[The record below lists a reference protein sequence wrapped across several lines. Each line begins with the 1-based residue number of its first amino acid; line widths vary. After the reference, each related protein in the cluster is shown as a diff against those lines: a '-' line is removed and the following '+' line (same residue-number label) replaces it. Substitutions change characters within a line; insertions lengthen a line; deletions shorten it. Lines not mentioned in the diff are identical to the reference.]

1 MEILECIKSRRSTRV
16 YSDKT
21 VSQSDIDK
29 IVEAGRYA
37 PSGGNNRSVHFIVIQ
52 NKEILEELVK
62 LVKDTFAGMEMN
74 DGMYK
79 SIFNSIRASK
89 SGNYVFNYH
98 APVLIV
104 TANKIGYPNGLAD
117 CSCAIE
123 NMMLMANELDL
134 GSCWIN
140 QLRWLKDNENIIEY
154 LRKLGMC
161 NDEEIWGSVAI
172 GYAKNDNN
180 LPERKPLDR
189 TGNKVTYIK

>member
-1 MEILECIKSRRSTRV
+1 METFECIKSRRSTRV

-37 PSGGNNRSVHFIVIQ
+37 PSGGNNQSTHFIVIQ
-52 NKEILEELVK
+52 NKEILNELIE
-62 LVKDTFAGMEMN
+62 LVKDTFAGMEIE

-79 SIFNSIRASK
+79 SIFNSINASK
-89 SGNYVFNYH
+89 KGNYVFNYH

-117 CSCAIE
+117 CSCALT
-123 NMMLMANELDL
+123 NMMLMANELNL

-140 QLRWLKDNENIIEY
+140 QLRWLKDNENIIAY
-154 LRKLGMC
+154 LRKLGM
-161 NDEEIWGSVAI
+161 NDDEEIWGSLAV
-172 GYAKNDNN
+172 GYAKNEDG
-180 LPERKPLDR
+180 LPVRNALDR